1 MQGIGEILKKAREAK
16 GITLEEVAEATKIR
30 RKYLE
35 AIEQDEFQ
43 VLPGEV
49 YARGFVTAYLK
60 YLDIKDQPEVLEIMK
75 PKVSREAQA
84 VQEQLERAEKAA
96 QESIKSVGKRTP
108 QTHSLSSRKKPSSV
122 SFEEKPMSKKGS
134 LIVILSILA
143 LALLL
148 LVQWGYSRSQQPEVP
163 QDTIQQEQQA
173 EDPAQQEA
181 APEQEPAAAPE
192 PEVKT
197 YDSLEMTLEILDAN
211 AGKEDQCWMQVTA
224 DGKKT
229 ELTLSEGQ
237 VQEVRAAQQIDLNLG
252 NAGVVKVTV
261 NGQDLGTLGGQGEVV
276 KKSFRLEDYQTSAQ

>member
-1 MQGIGEILKKAREAK
+1 MAEFGEQLKKAREAK

-60 YLDIKDQPEVLEIMK
+60 YLDIKEQPEVLEIMK
-75 PKVSREAQA
+75 PKVSREEQA
-84 VQEQLERAEKAA
+84 VQEQMERAEKAA
-96 QESIKSVGKRTP
+96 QESLKSVGKRTQQP
-108 QTHSLSSRKKPSSV
+108 RSLSSRKKPSSV

-148 LVQWGYSRSQQPEVP
+148 LVQWGYTKSQQPEAP

-173 EDPAQQEA
+173 EDSAQQEP

-192 PEVKT
+192 VKT
-197 YDSLEMTLEILDAN
+197 YDGLEMTLEILDAN

-229 ELTLSEGQ
+229 EQTLSEGQ

-261 NGQDLGTLGGQGEVV
+261 NGQDLGTLGGQGQVV